1 MSKQGISVEVRN
13 NNVEKAMRIL
23 KKKLQDDGLF
33 NELRDRE
40 SFMSKGERKRRARA
54 AGKRRERKKLETRM
68 AEQGY

>member
-1 MSKQGISVEVRN
+1 MSKPGISVEVRN
-13 NNVEKAMRIL
+13 NNVERAMRIL

>member
-1 MSKQGISVEVRN
+1 MSKPGISVEVRN
-13 NNVEKAMRIL
+13 NNVERAMRIL

-54 AGKRRERKKLETRM
+54 AGKRRERKKLEARM
-68 AEQGY
+68 AEQAY